1 MPGIKAKRKQLVR
14 KTLMRAKA
22 QSERPAEQRQES
34 PEEYAQTEV
43 QQGISDVA
51 ARTGNTAKSTARM
64 SYRKFRAMQEKRKN
78 LTLQGS
84 TQSASK
90 LTEKEKVTVPTQTE
104 RREIFKKQRFRQKAI
119 AAETPAPQ
127 APVSPS
133 ATPAPPPYQAQMQQ
147 CLKRQHLTREAV
159 RRYLQKQTAATAA
172 GNTAPI
178 VTHAPKLPTISN
190 KQATVEAI
198 SRGVHYIAA
207 KIKALLSQTVRR
219 TAQSLLALLGAG
231 GVVLLLAMVI
241 GAAAAVIGS
250 PMGILFAD
258 ESGDPNSIPIAE
270 IVADTNADFVAAIN
284 DIVSAHPECSETTI
298 TYDYED
304 GHTSVSY
311 THLDVYKRQI
321 HYFLRF
327 VAAKALV
334 GYGMDIM
341 LNVFSI
347 CNGIV
352 TDMADSMGG
361 ISEAMVSLPTEMQT
375 AIENVGFLASIPL
388 WLVTILGSLF
398 ITVLSF
404 VMILT
409 VYGRFFRLYMYTAL
423 APLPLAA
430 FAGESTQSVGISF
443 LKSYVGV
450 CLEGAVIV
458 LACVIY
464 SAFVSTPT
472 VTSGEATTIVWSYLA
487 ETVFNMLVLVG
498 LIKGSDRII
507 HEMMGL

>member
-22 QSERPAEQRQES
+22 QGERTAEQRQES

-84 TQSASK
+84 AQSASK
-90 LTEKEKVTVPTQTE
+90 PTEKEKVTVPTQTE
-104 RREIFKKQRFRQKAI
+104 RREMFKKQRFRQKAI
-119 AAETPAPQ
+119 AAKTQAPQ
-127 APVSPS
+127 APVPSS
-133 ATPAPPPYQAQMQQ
+133 ATPAPPPCRVQMQQ
-147 CLKRQHLTREAV
+147 RLKRQHLTREAV
-159 RRYLQKQTAATAA
+159 RRYLQKQTTATAA

-190 KQATVEAI
+190 KQAAVEAI

-219 TAQSLLALLGAG
+219 AAQSLLALLGAG
-231 GVVLLLAMVI
+231 GVVLVLAMVI

-270 IVADTNADFVAAIN
+270 IVADTNADFGAAIN

-304 GHTSVSY
+304 GHTWASY
-311 THLDVYKRQI
+311 WPEVLAIFAVHTN
-321 HYFLRF
+321 
-327 VAAKALV
+327 
-334 GYGMDIM
+334 
-341 LNVFSI
+341 LNS
-347 CNGIV
+347 
-352 TDMADSMGG
+352 DSD
-361 ISEAMVSLPTEMQT
+361 
-375 AIENVGFLASIPL
+375 
-388 WLVTILGSLF
+388 
-398 ITVLSF
+398 
-404 VMILT
+404 
-409 VYGRFFRLYMYTAL
+409 
-423 APLPLAA
+423 
-430 FAGESTQSVGISF
+430 
-443 LKSYVGV
+443 
-450 CLEGAVIV
+450 VIV
-458 LACVIY
+458 INAAQKAAY
-464 SAFVSTPT
+464 SRRLLGYARDHLRGRRSRHHSRTHRGRPRP
-472 VTSGEATTIVWSYLA
+472 GAA
-487 ETVFNMLVLVG
+487 
-498 LIKGSDRII
+498 D
-507 HEMMGL
+507 

>member
-1 MPGIKAKRKQLVR
+1 MNFH
-14 KTLMRAKA
+14 
-22 QSERPAEQRQES
+22 E
-34 PEEYAQTEV
+34 
-43 QQGISDVA
+43 
-51 ARTGNTAKSTARM
+51 
-64 SYRKFRAMQEKRKN
+64 
-78 LTLQGS
+78 
-84 TQSASK
+84 
-90 LTEKEKVTVPTQTE
+90 
-104 RREIFKKQRFRQKAI
+104 
-119 AAETPAPQ
+119 
-127 APVSPS
+127 
-133 ATPAPPPYQAQMQQ
+133 
-147 CLKRQHLTREAV
+147 LKRPEA
-159 RRYLQKQTAATAA
+159 A
-172 GNTAPI
+172 
-178 VTHAPKLPTISN
+178 
-190 KQATVEAI
+190 
-198 SRGVHYIAA
+198 
-207 KIKALLSQTVRR
+207 
-219 TAQSLLALLGAG
+219 
-231 GVVLLLAMVI
+231 
-241 GAAAAVIGS
+241 
-250 PMGILFAD
+250 
-258 ESGDPNSIPIAE
+258 
-270 IVADTNADFVAAIN
+270 
-284 DIVSAHPECSETTI
+284 
-298 TYDYED
+298 
-304 GHTSVSY
+304 
-311 THLDVYKRQI
+311 I

-334 GYGMDIM
+334 GYGMEIM

-361 ISEAMVSLPTEMQT
+361 ISEAMVSLPAEMQT

-464 SAFVSTPT
+464 SAFVGTPT
-472 VTSGEATTIVWSYLA
+472 VTGGEATTIVWSYLA